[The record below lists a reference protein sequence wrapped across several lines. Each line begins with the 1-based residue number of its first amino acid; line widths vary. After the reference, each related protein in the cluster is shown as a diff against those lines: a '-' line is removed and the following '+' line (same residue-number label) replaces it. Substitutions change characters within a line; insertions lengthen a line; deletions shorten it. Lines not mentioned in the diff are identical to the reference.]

1 MQSFQTF
8 RGRDVAEALA
18 AVRAAFGTN
27 ALIGSTRMVPNDRGG
42 LFDRAVVEVTA
53 APPNAERETARETR
67 DSRFSRDVDRKRTP
81 SFASEQPR
89 RHLSQPPNVSIG
101 PAPRTTGGT
110 QESEVEQEL
119 RAVRSLLEELTAA
132 RKPRDRVISMVQA
145 AGIEGALAM
154 EVASGSGRIARS
166 GTAELRSFIR
176 SRIAER
182 VSVLP
187 SPIEQVGPRVI
198 ACIGPTGVGK
208 TTTLA
213 KLAARA
219 HLELGRRVIVVTLD
233 TYRVGAV
240 EQMRRFSEL
249 IGVPFSVAHGKHGL
263 AEALAGREID
273 VVLVDTPSRAPSD
286 GATMRQLDES
296 LDTVADRAV
305 VDVLL
310 AIPASIRAREIERLA
325 PVWETCTPTGIVVT
339 KLDET
344 DQVGG
349 VLHAAVRGP
358 TPFAFLCNGPRVPE
372 DLHSAT
378 VEAVVDAVVQPGR

>member
-154 EVASGSGRIARS
+154 EIASGSGRIARS

-219 HLELGRRVIVVTLD
+219 AAARGLARAVRPARRLAQVRWGIRGHCRRSTSKSRCLRRV
-233 TYRVGAV
+233 
-240 EQMRRFSEL
+240 RR
-249 IGVPFSVAHGKHGL
+249 
-263 AEALAGREID
+263 
-273 VVLVDTPSRAPSD
+273 
-286 GATMRQLDES
+286 
-296 LDTVADRAV
+296 
-305 VDVLL
+305 
-310 AIPASIRAREIERLA
+310 
-325 PVWETCTPTGIVVT
+325 
-339 KLDET
+339 
-344 DQVGG
+344 
-349 VLHAAVRGP
+349 AAVG
-358 TPFAFLCNGPRVPE
+358 
-372 DLHSAT
+372 SARRRS
-378 VEAVVDAVVQPGR
+378 AHASGRW